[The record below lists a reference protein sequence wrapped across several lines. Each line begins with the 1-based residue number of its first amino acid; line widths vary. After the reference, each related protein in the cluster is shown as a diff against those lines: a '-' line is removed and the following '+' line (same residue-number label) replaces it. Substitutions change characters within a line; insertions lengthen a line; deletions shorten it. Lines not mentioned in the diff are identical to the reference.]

1 MGTGSLA
8 ILPVSQKTMVGILIL
23 VFSLAALGQFG
34 VFYFRAVLASVASQ
48 PLTGYVQQIEGFP
61 NRPLRGS
68 DFQQLIELQQLCPQV
83 GPDGRSLRAARA
95 YYRTLAAVKHVI
107 NGFLPALQNWA
118 EREQTLC
125 TQFAAVLIDQRLA
138 RTAATAADVQSY

>member
-1 MGTGSLA
+1 
-8 ILPVSQKTMVGILIL
+8 MVGILIL

-61 NRPLRGS
+61 SRPLRGS
-68 DFQQLIELQQLCPQV
+68 DFQQLIELQRLCPQV

-95 YYRTLAAVKHVI
+95 YFRLMAALKRLI
-107 NGFLPALQNWA
+107 NGFAPSLHSWA

-125 TQFAAVLIDQRLA
+125 AQFAAVLIDQRLA
-138 RTAATAADVQSY
+138 RTAATAADMRSY

>member
-1 MGTGSLA
+1 M
-8 ILPVSQKTMVGILIL
+8 IGILIL
-23 VFSLAALGQFG
+23 VFSLAALVQFG

-68 DFQQLIELQQLCPQV
+68 DFQQLVQLQQICPQV
-83 GPDGRSLRAARA
+83 GPDGRSLRAASA
-95 YYRTLAAVKHVI
+95 YYRTLAAVKRSI
-107 NGFLPALQNWA
+107 NGFVPALYGWA

-125 TQFAAVLIDQRLA
+125 AQFAAVLIDQRLA
-138 RTAATAADVQSY
+138 RTVAAAADMRSY

>member
-1 MGTGSLA
+1 
-8 ILPVSQKTMVGILIL
+8 MVGVLIL

-61 NRPLRGS
+61 SRPLRGS

-95 YYRTLAAVKHVI
+95 YYRVLAAMKHMI
-107 NGFLPALQNWA
+107 NGFFPALYGWA

-125 TQFAAVLIDQRLA
+125 AQFAAVLIDQRLA
-138 RTAATAADVQSY
+138 RTAATAADMRSY

>member
-1 MGTGSLA
+1 
-8 ILPVSQKTMVGILIL
+8 MVGILIL

-61 NRPLRGS
+61 SRPLRGA

-83 GPDGRSLRAARA
+83 DPDGRSLRAART
-95 YYRTLAAVKHVI
+95 YYRLLATLKHLI
-107 NGFLPALQNWA
+107 NGFVPSLYGWA

-125 TQFAAVLIDQRLA
+125 AQFAAVLIDQRLA
-138 RTAATAADVQSY
+138 RTAATAADMRSY

>member
-1 MGTGSLA
+1 
-8 ILPVSQKTMVGILIL
+8 MVGILIL

-61 NRPLRGS
+61 SRPLRAS
-68 DFQQLIELQQLCPQV
+68 DFQQLVQLQQLCPQV

-95 YYRTLAAVKHVI
+95 YYGTLAALKRIV
-107 NGFLPALQNWA
+107 NGFVPSLHGWA

-125 TQFAAVLIDQRLA
+125 AQFAAVLIDQRLA
-138 RTAATAADVQSY
+138 RTAATAADMRSY